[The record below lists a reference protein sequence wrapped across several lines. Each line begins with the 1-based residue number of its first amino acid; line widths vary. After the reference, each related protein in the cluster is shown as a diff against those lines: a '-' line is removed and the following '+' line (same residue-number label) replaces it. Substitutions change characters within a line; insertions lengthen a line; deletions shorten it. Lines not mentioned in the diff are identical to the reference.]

1 MRIATCTLEIADRAL
16 SQLANLMFL
25 RGADGRER
33 FYPFGI
39 GGQGRVVASLAAG
52 TRIRQRIKCGCAL
65 GLAILGGIVAV
76 SAERYGIAGGIFAV
90 LMPTTL
96 ATIGTFAWI
105 A

>member
-1 MRIATCTLEIADRAL
+1 MSTDI
-16 SQLANLMFL
+16 
-25 RGADGRER
+25 
-33 FYPFGI
+33 
-39 GGQGRVVASLAAG
+39 V
-52 TRIRQRIKCGCAL
+52 
-65 GLAILGGIVAV
+65 IVAV